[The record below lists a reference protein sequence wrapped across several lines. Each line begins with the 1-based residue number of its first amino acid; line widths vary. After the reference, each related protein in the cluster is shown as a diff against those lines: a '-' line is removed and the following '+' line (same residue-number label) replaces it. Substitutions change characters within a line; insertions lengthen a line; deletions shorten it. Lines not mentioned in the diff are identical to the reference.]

1 MIRELVFDFNGVILD
16 KHTHQMDLDMIALVK
31 ELYDLGVN
39 LCLFSSTSKEAISF
53 LDSRFNFLKY
63 FKDIILV
70 EDTGFSKP
78 SDKAFENLL
87 NVLDVDPKD
96 IVYIDDSRDN
106 IRQANKF
113 GMKGIFFT
121 NETMLRAKLIEIA
134 ENDN

>member
-31 ELYDLGVN
+31 ELYDLDVN
-39 LCLFSSTSKEAISF
+39 LCLFSNTSKNAISF
-53 LDSRFNFLKY
+53 LDSKFNFLKY

-87 NVLDVDPKD
+87 KVLDVDPKD

-121 NETMLRAKLIEIA
+121 NETKLRAKLIELA

>member
-39 LCLFSSTSKEAISF
+39 LCLFSSSSKEAISF

>member
-31 ELYDLGVN
+31 ELYNLDVN
-39 LCLFSSTSKEAISF
+39 LCLFSNTSKEAISF
-53 LDSRFNFLKY
+53 LDSKFKFLKY

-121 NETMLRAKLIEIA
+121 NETKLRAKLIELA
-134 ENDN
+134 KNDN

>member
-31 ELYDLGVN
+31 ELYAQEIR
-39 LCLFSSTSKEAISF
+39 LCLFSNTSKEAIYF
-53 LDSRFNFLKY
+53 LDSQFDFLKY
-63 FKDIILV
+63 FKNIILV
-70 EDTGFSKP
+70 EDTKFSKP

-113 GMKGIFFT
+113 GMKVIFFT
-121 NETMLRAKLIEIA
+121 NETKLRAKLIELA

>member
-39 LCLFSSTSKEAISF
+39 LCLFSNTSKEAISF
-53 LDSRFNFLKY
+53 LDSKFKFLKY

-78 SDKAFENLL
+78 SDRAFENLL

-121 NETMLRAKLIEIA
+121 NETKLRAKLIELA

>member
-1 MIRELVFDFNGVILD
+1 MTENTTDRDFVEYVIKQIVSNPEAVKVERKIDEMGVLI
-16 KHTHQMDLDMIALVK
+16 T
-31 ELYDLGVN
+31 
-39 LCLFSSTSKEAISF
+39 
-53 LDSRFNFLKY
+53 
-63 FKDIILV
+63 
-70 EDTGFSKP
+70 
-78 SDKAFENLL
+78 
-87 NVLDVDPKD
+87 LDVDPKD

>member
-16 KHTHQMDLDMIALVK
+16 KHTHQMDLDILSLVK
-31 ELYDLGVN
+31 ELHAQEIR
-39 LCLFSSTSKEAISF
+39 LCLFSSTSKEAIYF
-53 LDSRFNFLKY
+53 LDSQFDFLKY
-63 FKDIILV
+63 FKNIILV
-70 EDTGFSKP
+70 EDTKLSNP
-78 SDKAFENLL
+78 SDESFENLL

>member
-31 ELYDLGVN
+31 ELYDLDVN
-39 LCLFSSTSKEAISF
+39 LCLFSNTSKEAISF
-53 LDSRFNFLKY
+53 LDSKFNFLKY

-78 SDKAFENLL
+78 SDRAFENLL

-96 IVYIDDSRDN
+96 IVYIDDSRYN

-121 NETMLRAKLIEIA
+121 NETKLRAKLIELA